1 MDNDTNQ
8 IVLGS
13 ASPRRQRLMREA
25 GYSFVVVPTDAEE
38 ISDSANPVGTVIHN
52 AVAKNR
58 ACRLARPNDTILTA
72 DTLVWFQG
80 QLVGKPSCEEEAK
93 AFLRSFSG
101 QEQTVFTGVAL
112 SKPGEAQEQVRV
124 EATIVRFKILT
135 EADIDSYI
143 KLVQPYDRAG
153 AYDAADYGDMVID
166 AVIGSYTNVVGL
178 PMETVSEML
187 GRK

>member
-1 MDNDTNQ
+1 MDNTKH

-13 ASPRRQRLMREA
+13 ASPRRQRLLKEA
-25 GYSFVVVPTDAEE
+25 GYSFIVVPTDAEE

-58 ACRLARPNDTILTA
+58 ACRIARPDDTILTA

-80 QLVGKPSCEEEAK
+80 QLVGKPSSEEEAK
-93 AFLRSFSG
+93 SFLRSFSG

-112 SKPGEAQEQVRV
+112 SSPGDTQEQVRV

-135 EADIDSYI
+135 EADIDAYI

-153 AYDAADYGDMVID
+153 AYDAADYGDMVIE

-187 GRK
+187 RRK